1 MASSGGKRQPA
12 TISTE
17 VKMDEFG
24 ASKVNQ
30 THPTDSFDHLTILLM
45 VAMLP
50 IWLYVVIQ

>member
-30 THPTDSFDHLTILLM
+30 THHDSFDHLTILLM